1 MEKEFWL
8 WLNPETFIW
17 KNSDEALVF
26 NSGKGNGFLIPLSQ
40 VLSSI
45 IERLINPEQ
54 MYCSEV
60 IPVEV
65 RDKLT
70 GAFIDKVVK
79 TGCGGICERVE
90 GNPKPVVMF
99 PKLNVQRSVERQ
111 SKISGTYRD
120 DKIMLDLFEVTICF
134 NGIGDKKKRGWN
146 RQFIYPPVTNE
157 SLNSNILLKQL
168 EAASGSNGL
177 RSVNLLASDF
187 SGIESII
194 EIVDS
199 LSRLNATRTL
209 WCRIADLKDQSAKV
223 ISRLCKGSF
232 GLIIIVDPVA
242 NSEGSGRSIDDVI
255 CDFPEATWRFI
266 ISGESDYEMAAGI
279 IESLGSPVEAQFV
292 PLFTGENL
300 DFFIEHVFIQPADL
314 LESGLTKRE
323 IFAHQAVNTFD
334 FGKVSLMPDG
344 RFYAN
349 LNHPPIG
356 KLDESLKEVL
366 YRELFSGK
374 SWRRIRDEK
383 PCTECLYRWL
393 CPSPSGYEL
402 VIGRP
407 DLCLIG
413 EMTKSV

>member
-1 MEKEFWL
+1 M

-17 KNSDEALVF
+17 KNSDETLVF

-45 IERLINPEQ
+45 IERLISPEQ

-60 IPVEV
+60 RPVEM

-79 TGCGGICERVE
+79 TGSGGICERVE

-99 PKLNVQRSVERQ
+99 PKLNIQRSVERQ
-111 SKISGTYRD
+111 SKISGSYRD
-120 DKIMLDLFEVTICF
+120 DKIMLDLFEMTICF

-157 SLNSNILLKQL
+157 SINSTILLKQL
-168 EAASGSNGL
+168 GAVSGSNGL

-187 SGIESII
+187 SSIESII

-266 ISGESDYEMAAGI
+266 ISRESDYEMAAGI

-323 IFAHQAVNTFD
+323 IFAHRAVNTFD

-413 EMTKSV
+413 EMMKSV